1 MAAQEV
7 LVRNADRM
15 MTSAAARRDGIHLTF
30 ADGRSGVIPYADL
43 PEIKHEADLK
53 SIALPNP
60 YELVLTDVRGQA
72 FEVPWDFARHYCDPS
87 YRPRVQAVAARGR
100 QSMGDRVRQMR
111 MDAGM
116 TQGQLATAAGIGRI
130 TLVRLEK
137 GEQSPRYETLV
148 SLSRALGLPLA
159 ELLLA
164 GSGGLTRLQ
173 GRRGSRDTYCFSID

>member
-87 YRPRVQAVAARGR
+87 YRPRVQAVAARGEAIDGGPGSADANGR
-100 QSMGDRVRQMR
+100 RDDAGATGDRRWN
-111 MDAGM
+111 
-116 TQGQLATAAGIGRI
+116 
-130 TLVRLEK
+130 
-137 GEQSPRYETLV
+137 
-148 SLSRALGLPLA
+148 RA
-159 ELLLA
+159 
-164 GSGGLTRLQ
+164 
-173 GRRGSRDTYCFSID
+173 